1 MAELRIEHPSVTA
14 VLATAGACDRVDVA
28 DAAVLRTAPREVLLV
43 GEVDLEALRASVDE
57 PTALVEDVSDGWI
70 AFLVAGEDAHEVL
83 ARLTELEPPAAGG
96 WTQGDVAHAPAKVI
110 ADPHGL
116 TVLVPAH
123 LAAHVD
129 ERIRTDAAEVLT

>member
-1 MAELRIEHPSVTA
+1 M
-14 VLATAGACDRVDVA
+14 
-28 DAAVLRTAPREVLLV
+28 LRTAPRELLLV
-43 GEVDLEALRASVDE
+43 GDVDLEALRASVRE

-70 AFLVAGEDAHEVL
+70 SFVVAGEDAHEAL
-83 ARLTELEPPAAGG
+83 ARLTELEPPASGG

-129 ERIRTDAAEVLT
+129 ERIRIDAAEVLM